1 MNGCINTNTAEFQTL
16 LKQSGLPEFY
26 ISAICGQFLEK
37 YNRFPYLDEINGVDS
52 SNYLSTQL
60 RLNNGSTSIKNI
72 LSMTGL
78 NTIEESQIFLNN
90 IFRDQEINIFPLT
103 NDAIVRIN
111 KRPINSP
118 VTQIVRHSNVANPRL
133 IYTNV
138 INKLNFLY
146 GTKINTEIGE
156 NFKNK
161 TYYIEDGKLYV
172 NPDMLSM
179 NNIIPMALLL
189 SEFRESDG
197 YKSLLPRVAE
207 TNHFYNLVKMNPKR
221 NPQDLLEEALIEQ
234 INRTMRFGTSELTI
248 QPKLRYELQYAL
260 KRTLDTILMGETS
273 VKGFPNETL
282 FNSSIRDLCSLV
294 NSSLD
299 VVTYAGTDINGLF
312 DEIQAKDPNVKE
324 YCYV

>member
-37 YNRFPYLDEINGVDS
+37 YNRFPYLDEINGADS

-60 RLNNGSTSIKNI
+60 RLNNESTSINNI

-103 NDAIVRIN
+103 NDAVVRIN
-111 KRPINSP
+111 KRPVSSP

-138 INKLNFLY
+138 INKLNSLY
-146 GTKINTEIGE
+146 GTRINTEIGDD
-156 NFKNK
+156 FKNK
-161 TYYIEDGKLYV
+161 THYIENGELYV

-207 TNHFYNLVKMNPKR
+207 TNHFYNLVKMNPRR

-234 INRTMRFGTSELTI
+234 INRTMRFGTSELII
-248 QPKLRYELQYAL
+248 QPKLRYELQYAI

-273 VKGFPNETL
+273 VKSFPNETL

-299 VVTYAGTDINGLF
+299 VVTYAGTDINSLF